1 MAWML
6 LYVQEAFCFGLPLLI
21 KAMKIR
27 IPLLA
32 LSLGLTANVLE
43 AQYINRGNGMIYDP
57 TRNLTW
63 IADMNLPLTTNYT
76 APGVRPDKSMSWGA
90 AVQFAD
96 NLVYGGF
103 SDWRLPT
110 LNLND
115 PTCSDKLDFG
125 HIIITQGPNCSGGE
139 LSGLFTTG
147 LGNKG
152 MSSVLNQVGDTPDQI
167 ANFALF
173 TDVKQGHY
181 WSSTSTTCPHNGLTC
196 VWQYSTFWGTV
207 WADTKEYSAIS
218 GGRVVLV
225 RDGDVMAV
233 PEPSTSALIAAG
245 LAGLLAVG
253 RRRRA
258 DA

>member
-1 MAWML
+1 
-6 LYVQEAFCFGLPLLI
+6 
-21 KAMKIR
+21 MKIS
-27 IPLLA
+27 IPLLV
-32 LSLGLTANVLE
+32 LSLGLTANVAE

-63 IADMNLPLTTNYT
+63 IADMNLALTTNYT
-76 APGVRPDKSMSWGA
+76 APGVRTDKSMSWGA
-90 AVQFAD
+90 AVEFAD
-96 NLVYGGF
+96 NFVYGGF

-115 PTCSDKLDFG
+115 PSCSDRITRG
-125 HIIITQGPNCSGGE
+125 SIVVTQGVGCSGGE
-139 LSGLFTTG
+139 LSGLFTAG

-152 MSSVLNQVGDTPDQI
+152 PSSVLNQVGDTPDQL

-173 TDVKQGHY
+173 TNVQEGHY
-181 WSSTSTTCPHNGLTC
+181 WSSTTTFLNPFGFTD

-207 WADTKEYSAIS
+207 WADSKEYSAIS

-233 PEPSTSALIAAG
+233 PEPSTSALIAAA

>member
-1 MAWML
+1 
-6 LYVQEAFCFGLPLLI
+6 
-21 KAMKIR
+21 MKIS

-63 IADMNLPLTTNYT
+63 IADMNLPLTTL
-76 APGVRPDKSMSWGA
+76 SWGA
-90 AVQFAD
+90 AVKFAD
-96 NLVYGGF
+96 DLVYGGF

-115 PTCSDKLDFG
+115 PTCSSTSFYG
-125 HIIITQGPNCSGGE
+125 AVPVTQGAGCTGGE
-139 LSGLFTTG
+139 LSGLFGTG
-147 LGNKG
+147 LGNQSG
-152 MSSVLNQVGDTPDQI
+152 SSVLDQVGDTPDQL

-173 TDVKQGHY
+173 TGVEKGHY
-181 WSSTSTTCPHNGLTC
+181 WASNSFPWNGLTAIF
-196 VWQYSTFWGTV
+196 QYSTHFGTV
-207 WADTKEYSAIS
+207 GGDSKEHPSIS

>member
-32 LSLGLTANVLE
+32 LSLGLTANVAE

-63 IADMNLPLTTNYT
+63 IADMNLALTTNYT
-76 APGVRPDKSMSWGA
+76 APGVWPNKAMSWGA

-115 PTCSDKLDFG
+115 PTCSDTILFG
-125 HIIITQGPNCSGGE
+125 AVPVTQGSGCTGGE
-139 LSGLFTTG
+139 LSGLFGTG
-147 LGNKG
+147 LGNQPW
-152 MSSVLNQVGDTPDQI
+152 SSVLDQVGDTPDQL

-181 WSSTSTTCPHNGLTC
+181 WASNSTPFGGLTY

-207 WADTKEYSAIS
+207 WADSKEYSAIS

>member
-1 MAWML
+1 
-6 LYVQEAFCFGLPLLI
+6 
-21 KAMKIR
+21 MKIR

-32 LSLGLTANVLE
+32 LSLGLTANVAE

-115 PTCSDKLDFG
+115 PTCSDKLDYG
-125 HIIITQGPNCSGGE
+125 NIIITQGHGCSGGE

-152 MSSVLNQVGDTPDQI
+152 PSSVLNQVGDTPDQI

-173 TDVKQGHY
+173 TGVKEGHY

>member
-1 MAWML
+1 
-6 LYVQEAFCFGLPLLI
+6 
-21 KAMKIR
+21 MKIS

-43 AQYINRGNGMIYDP
+43 AQYLNRGNGMIYDP

-63 IADMNLPLTTNYT
+63 IADMNLAFTTNYT

-115 PTCSDKLDFG
+115 PTCSDQITIG
-125 HIIITQGPNCSGGE
+125 AITVTQGAGCSGGE
-139 LSGLFTTG
+139 LSGLFTTD
-147 LGNKG
+147 LGNQPW
-152 MSSVLNQVGDTPDQI
+152 SSVLNQVGDTPDQI

-173 TDVKQGHY
+173 TGVKEGHY
-181 WSSTSTTCPHNGLTC
+181 WASTTTPCPGYTC

-207 WADTKEYSAIS
+207 WADSKEYSAIS

-225 RDGDVMAV
+225 RDGDVAAV